1 MPAGFTFLLRTLQVP
16 FLKYRGMNC
25 TFNPRVVTAQLTAIC
40 AAGLLAG
47 CSGTPETVTE
57 TVTETVAEASAVTGS
72 EAVSEVRESTP
83 SASES
88 APGAAVPERGVPGAP
103 LAYPGAGGPIPPNA
117 RPIAT
122 VKSYEGMDVEYAVF
136 TTPSGNIGCM
146 MNLEDPPM
154 FDCGVESYMETEQYG
169 IGELG
174 MPRWMVEV
182 LHGYVREQNEP
193 PLYSDLVWPEG
204 SPSTEVVQY
213 GEVVYHGPFVCA
225 VEQTGVTC
233 WDSES
238 GKGAW
243 MERENT
249 VFF

>member
-1 MPAGFTFLLRTLQVP
+1 MP
-16 FLKYRGMNC
+16 FLKFWGMNR
-25 TFNPRVVTAQLTAIC
+25 TFNARLVAVC

-47 CSGTPETVTE
+47 CGGAPETVTE
-57 TVTETVAEASAVTGS
+57 TVTETVGET
-72 EAVSEVRESTP
+72 VSQP
-83 SASES
+83 PASES
-88 APGAAVPERGVPGAP
+88 APQPDPEPAEPERGVPGAP

-122 VKSYEGMDVEYAVF
+122 VKRYEGMDVDYAVF

-146 MNLEDPPM
+146 MNLEDDPM

-193 PLYSDLVWPEG
+193 PLYSDFVWPEG
-204 SPSTEVVQY
+204 SPSAEVVQY

-225 VEQTGVTC
+225 VEETGVTC

-238 GKGAW
+238 GRGAW

>member
-1 MPAGFTFLLRTLQVP
+1 MEGKTRWSKRCQRVLRFFGRTLQVP
-16 FLKYRGMNC
+16 FLKFWGMNR
-25 TFNPRVVTAQLTAIC
+25 TFNARLVAVC

-47 CSGTPETVTE
+47 CGGAPETVTE
-57 TVTETVAEASAVTGS
+57 TVTETVGET
-72 EAVSEVRESTP
+72 VSQP
-83 SASES
+83 PASES
-88 APGAAVPERGVPGAP
+88 APQPDPEPAEPERGVPGAP

-136 TTPSGNIGCM
+136 TAPSGNIGCM
-146 MNLEDPPM
+146 MNLENPPM

-204 SPSTEVVQY
+204 SPSAEVVQY

-225 VEQTGVTC
+225 VEETGVTC

-238 GKGAW
+238 GRGAW

>member
-1 MPAGFTFLLRTLQVP
+1 MEGKTRWSKQCQRVLRFFGRTLQVT
-16 FLKYRGMNC
+16 FLKFWGMNRTYIARLVAVC
-25 TFNPRVVTAQLTAIC
+25 T
-40 AAGLLAG
+40 AGLLAG
-47 CSGTPETVTE
+47 CGGTPETVTE
-57 TVTETVAEASAVTGS
+57 TVTETVGETVSQPPASD
-72 EAVSEVRESTP
+72 
-83 SASES
+83 S
-88 APGAAVPERGVPGAP
+88 APQPDPEPAEPERGVPGAP

-122 VKSYEGMDVEYAVF
+122 VKRYEGMDVDYAVF

-146 MNLEDPPM
+146 MNLEDDPM

-174 MPRWMVEV
+174 MTRWMVEV

-204 SPSTEVVQY
+204 SPSAEVVQY

-225 VEQTGVTC
+225 VEETGVTC

-238 GKGAW
+238 GRGAW